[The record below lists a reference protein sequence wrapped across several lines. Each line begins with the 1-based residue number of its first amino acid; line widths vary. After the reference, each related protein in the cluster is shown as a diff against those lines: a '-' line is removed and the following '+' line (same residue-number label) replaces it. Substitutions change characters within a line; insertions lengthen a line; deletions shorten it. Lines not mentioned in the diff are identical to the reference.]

1 MTKGDKY
8 LIIFIALAS
17 VFMLFLVGV
26 RDGGYSEKYVSV
38 QVNGEEV
45 KKVYLGRA
53 VLDKTIAIESD
64 FGYNLL
70 EFKEDSVRVIEADCP
85 DELDV
90 KKGWIDKVGETIVC
104 LPNRMV
110 VEIKGKKGESDL
122 DYISR

>member
-53 VLDKTIAIESD
+53 VLGKTMAIESD